1 MVCVCHVIPRG
12 RSSDASFNAKVH
24 TLHRVLNALL
34 EPLPGV
40 FCWFHNGLTYP
51 VREVLLP
58 DGVHVNKLGQ
68 YLLYRSYRG
77 TILKVVATL

>member
-1 MVCVCHVIPRG
+1 MVCVCHVIRPYTYLV
-12 RSSDASFNAKVH
+12 AV
-24 TLHRVLNALL
+24 HRVLNALL

-40 FCWFHNGLTYP
+40 FCWFHKGL
-51 VREVLLP
+51 LS

-77 TILKVVATL
+77 AILKVLATL